1 MRYHGR
7 MTRRWFWMMLAFLI
21 VGIMGTN
28 GCSSSSARASLE
40 WHPFSFLTDPTYSPL
55 ERIALIANVIIALGG
70 LYYAFRLIKEV
81 YGAETGTERMQEIA
95 RAVREGALAYL
106 KRQFTT
112 VAVLIVVLT
121 VVLILTANP
130 RTEAG
135 WNIPIGRG
143 VAFLMGSLFSA
154 TVGFVGM
161 YLATDGNLRVAAAA
175 KYSFGK
181 ALQIGYRTGTITGM
195 LTDGLGLLG
204 GSLIFLYFGER
215 AYEALLGFG
224 FGGTL
229 LALFMRVGGGIY
241 TKAADVGADLVG
253 KIEANIPEDDPRNA
267 ATIADN
273 VGDNVGDCAGMA
285 ADIFESYEVT
295 IVAAMILGYASFG
308 HKGVIFPLLV
318 RAIGVIGS
326 IISTYSVRA
335 GDKGDVKEAMRAVNK
350 GFWLGSAISVGGFM
364 VLGLVYLWF
373 SPWYIVNQAVGRG
386 LFRETAFQ
394 DRLQLPAQD
403 FTAVDARIADLREK
417 RVTATPPS
425 DQEENQLKL
434 MAPEGRFD
442 AIKKKLAGG
451 MGLTEETE
459 LWYQQELV
467 DAYRQRAVD
476 KWKGLTIGD
485 QEQISDTEEGD
496 KYVYV
501 DLGQKYVPLKRGL
514 DMRPAFTCLI
524 GIILAIALNFC
535 TEYWTGTEYIPVK
548 SLAKAC
554 RTGHAT
560 NIIQGIAVGYESTV
574 WAVIIIAVAILG
586 SVLIYAGTSPIF
598 IAFGVA
604 MCGIG
609 MLTLTGNTIS
619 MDVFG
624 PVADNANGIGE
635 MGYNKDLNN
644 QDLKPGTNGY
654 MAPEDYKRARQIL
667 ADLDAVGNT
676 TKAITKGIAIGSAVI
691 AAVSLFA
698 SFVAVLATGSEEG
711 INRLSTKD
719 FNDVGAYL
727 TIAQPYV
734 FIGMLIGGA
743 VPFLFSSM
751 TIRAVGRAAYL
762 IVQECR
768 IQFRDKEIWAGTKK
782 PNYGRVVDICTGTA
796 QKELVGPGLLAIF
809 TPVFVGF
816 FMGPYALGGYLAGM
830 IVVGQLL
837 AVFMA
842 NSGGAWDNAKKTIE
856 DQPRTRLTGK
866 GSETHKASVTGDT
879 VGDPLKDTAG
889 PAINPLIKVM
899 NMVSLLVLPLVIKY
913 NLVSPTVS
921 RWWGIFII
929 IIAAAAVGWAWWQSK
944 RESKEMKMMDEEF
957 DRLAEGS
964 EVQEPVHV

>member
-1 MRYHGR
+1 
-7 MTRRWFWMMLAFLI
+7 MLAFLVI
-21 VGIMGTN
+21 GLMGAT
-28 GCSSSSARASLE
+28 GSGGTAGAHG
-40 WHPFSFLTDPTYSPL
+40 WQPFSFLSDPTYSFWEQVAL
-55 ERIALIANVIIALGG
+55 VLNVVIALFG
-70 LYYAFRLIKEV
+70 LAYAGWLIREV
-81 YGAETGTERMQEIA
+81 YAADTGTARMQEIA

-112 VAVLIVVLT
+112 VVFLIAIIALVLFF
-121 VVLILTANP
+121 TANP
-130 RTEAG
+130 NTEAG
-135 WNIPIGRG
+135 WHIPAGRSI
-143 VAFLMGSLFSA
+143 AFLMGSIFSA
-154 TVGFVGM
+154 MVGFVGM

-175 KYSFGK
+175 RQSFGK

-326 IISTYSVRA
+326 IISTYTVRA
-335 GDKGDVKEAMRAVNK
+335 GETGDVKQAMRAVNR
-350 GFWLGSAISVGGFM
+350 GFWLGSVISIVGFL
-364 VLGLVYLWF
+364 VLGFFY
-373 SPWYIVNQAVGRG
+373 
-386 LFRETAFQ
+386 FRLDSSYPGWERIK
-394 DRLQLPAQD
+394 DVEMNLP
-403 FTAVDARIADLREK
+403 VWVHLGINDA
-417 RVTATPPS
+417 AT
-425 DQEENQLKL
+425 
-434 MAPEGRFD
+434 G
-442 AIKKKLAGG
+442 I
-451 MGLTEETE
+451 
-459 LWYQQELV
+459 
-467 DAYRQRAVD
+467 
-476 KWKGLTIGD
+476 
-485 QEQISDTEEGD
+485 
-496 KYVYV
+496 
-501 DLGQKYVPLKRGL
+501 L
-514 DMRPAFTCLI
+514 DMRPAWTCLI
-524 GIILAIALNFC
+524 GILLAVALNFC
-535 TEYWTGTEYIPVK
+535 TEYWTGTEYSPVR
-548 SLAKAC
+548 SLAKSC

-574 WAVIIIAVAILG
+574 WAVIIIAAAILS
-586 SVLIYAGTSPIF
+586 SVLIYQDTNSPVF

-635 MGYNKDLNN
+635 MGYNKDTSN
-644 QDLKPGTNGY
+644 QDLQPGDPGY
-654 MAPEDYKRARQIL
+654 MEPEEYKRSRQIL

-698 SFVAVLATGSEEG
+698 SFIAVMATGSEEG
-711 INRLSTKD
+711 INT
-719 FNDVGAYL
+719 L
-727 TIAQPYV
+727 TTAEFLKEAAKLTVADPYV

-768 IQFRDKEIWAGTKK
+768 TQFKDQDIWAGTKK
-782 PNYGRVVDICTGTA
+782 PDYGRVVDICTGTA
-796 QKELVGPGLLAIF
+796 QKELIGPGLLAIF
-809 TPVFVGF
+809 TPILVGF
-816 FMGPYALGGYLAGM
+816 TMGPYALGGFLAGM
-830 IVVGQLL
+830 ILAGQLL

-866 GSETHKASVTGDT
+866 GSESHKASVTGDT

-899 NMVSLLVLPLVIKY
+899 NMVSLLVLPLVIQY
-913 NLVSPTVS
+913 NLVSATVD
-921 RWWGIFII
+921 RGTGLWILLV
-929 IIAAAAVGWAWWQSK
+929 AVAAVAWSWWQSK
-944 RESKEMKMMDEEF
+944 RETAEMRQMDEEF
-957 DRLAEGS
+957 AAAATE
-964 EVQEPVHV
+964 EVT

>member
-1 MRYHGR
+1 
-7 MTRRWFWMMLAFLI
+7 
-21 VGIMGTN
+21 
-28 GCSSSSARASLE
+28 
-40 WHPFSFLTDPTYSPL
+40 
-55 ERIALIANVIIALGG
+55 
-70 LYYAFRLIKEV
+70 
-81 YGAETGTERMQEIA
+81 MQFITK
-95 RAVREGALAYL
+95 AVRDGANAYL
-106 KRQFTT
+106 RRQFTT
-112 VAVLIVVLT
+112 VGVLIILIT
-121 VVLILTANP
+121 VVLIATKWPA
-130 RTEAG
+130 AG
-135 WNIPIGRG
+135 SPDYDRHLQIALGRG
-143 VAFLMGSLFSA
+143 IAFLIGSIFSA

-161 YLATDGNLRVAAAA
+161 RLATAGNLRVAAAA
-175 KYSFGK
+175 RRNFGE
-181 ALQIGYRTGTITGM
+181 ALQVGYRTGTITGM

-204 GSLIFLYFGER
+204 GSLIFLYFGEE

-253 KIEANIPEDDPRNA
+253 KIEAGIPEDDPRNA

-326 IISTYSVRA
+326 IISTYTVKA
-335 GDKGDVKEAMRAVNK
+335 GQTGGSKEAMHAVDR
-350 GFWLGSAISVGGFM
+350 GFQIGSAISVAGFLL
-364 VLGLVYLWF
+364 LGLGYLTF
-373 SPWYIVNQAVGRG
+373 DPAYIINQGVERG
-386 LFRETAFQ
+386 LYKDPAFQ
-394 DRLQLPAQD
+394 ARLGIEPKNIAALETEHRALLRD
-403 FTAVDARIADLREK
+403 TTKIKEARAVEDQIEEYRKSVVIAWKKEVAGDTETYKAVIADPAVLEK
-417 RVTATPPS
+417 A
-425 DQEENQLKL
+425 
-434 MAPEGRFD
+434 
-442 AIKKKLAGG
+442 
-451 MGLTEETE
+451 
-459 LWYQQELV
+459 QQF
-467 DAYRQRAVD
+467 
-476 KWKGLTIGD
+476 
-485 QEQISDTEEGD
+485 
-496 KYVYV
+496 
-501 DLGQKYVPLKRGL
+501 VPLKTGDTFWSRL
-514 DMRPAFTCLI
+514 DMRPAWTCLV
-524 GIILAIALNFC
+524 GILLAVALLWC
-535 TEYWTGTEYIPVK
+535 TAYWTDTQYEPVK
-548 SLAKAC
+548 SLAKSC

-560 NIIQGIAVGYESTV
+560 NIIQGLAVGYESTV
-574 WAVIIIAVAILG
+574 WAVLIIAVAILA
-586 SVLIYAGTSPIF
+586 SVLIYAGSSPIF

-635 MGYNKDLNN
+635 MGYNKSPTGVDLH
-644 QDLKPGTNGY
+644 PGEPDY
-654 MAPEDYKRARQIL
+654 MPPADYKRSRQIL

-698 SFVAVLATGSEEG
+698 SFIAVMALGTEEG
-711 INRLSTKD
+711 INRLTTAE
-719 FNDVGAYL
+719 FRQGAATL
-727 TIAQPYV
+727 TVADPYV
-734 FIGMLIGGA
+734 FIGLLIGGA

-768 IQFRDKEIWAGTKK
+768 VQFRDKGVWEGTKT
-782 PNYGRVVDICTGTA
+782 PDYGKVVDICTATA

-816 FMGPYALGGYLAGM
+816 ALGPYALGGFLAGM

-842 NSGGAWDNAKKTIE
+842 NAGGAWDNAKKTIE
-856 DQPRTRLTGK
+856 DQERGPLTGK
-866 GSETHKASVTGDT
+866 GSEAHKASVTGDT

-899 NMVSLLVLPLVIKY
+899 NMVSLITLPFVIQYSLVRADTAGTAHFQFSDAGAVVLLIA
-913 NLVSPTVS
+913 LAAITWS
-921 RWWGIFII
+921 WWR
-929 IIAAAAVGWAWWQSK
+929 SK
-944 RESKEMKMMDEEF
+944 HETPEMRKMDEEF
-957 DRLAEGS
+957 TAAAAAAPAPTVGAGAG
-964 EVQEPVHV
+964 EVTTGPHV